1 MIESARL
8 RLRRLR
14 PSDAPAMVSLDSD
27 AEVMRYIGSPPGLRS
42 PEETAERV
50 RRWIDADH
58 GPLGWWI
65 VEGRA
70 DGVFHGLG
78 LLLPMPEGGDVEVG
92 YRLARRSWG
101 RGIATEAAAALVDY
115 AFRVLGLPRTVAVV
129 YPENRA
135 SRRVLEKLGF
145 VHDGLREYKGARVDH
160 FTLDAS
166 AWGREST
173 NL

>member
-8 RLRRLR
+8 RLRRPR
-14 PSDAPAMVSLDSD
+14 PADAAEMLALDSD
-27 AEVMRYIGSPPGLRS
+27 PEVMRYVGSPPGVRS
-42 PEETAERV
+42 AEETARRV

-65 VEGRA
+65 IEGVA
-70 DGVFHGLG
+70 DGAFHGLG
-78 LLLPMPEGGDVEVG
+78 LLLPVPGGGDVEVG

-101 RGIATEAAAALVDY
+101 RGLATEAAAALVDY
-115 AFRVLGLPRTVAVV
+115 AFRVVELPRTVAVA

-145 VHDGLREYKGARVDH
+145 VADGVREYKGARVDH
-160 FTLDAS
+160 FSLEAS
-166 AWGREST
+166 AWRITDE
-173 NL
+173 L